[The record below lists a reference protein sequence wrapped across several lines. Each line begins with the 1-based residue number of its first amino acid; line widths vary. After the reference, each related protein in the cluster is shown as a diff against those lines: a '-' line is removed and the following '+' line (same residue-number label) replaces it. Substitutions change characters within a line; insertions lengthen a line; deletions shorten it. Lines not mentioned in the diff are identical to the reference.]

1 MTTAFKKGDAVRL
14 NAVIPQG
21 VIAGFRMDEEG
32 VVTYLMTW
40 TDGAGVEQQ
49 RWFSESELVAV

>member
-21 VIAGFRMDEEG
+21 VISAFRMDEEG

-40 TDGAGVEQQ
+40 TDDAGVSQQ
-49 RWFSESELVAV
+49 RWFTESELVAV

>member
-21 VIAGFRMDEEG
+21 VISAFRMDEEG

-40 TDGAGVEQQ
+40 TDDAGVAQQ
-49 RWFSESELVAV
+49 RWFTESELVAV